1 MTECEELT
9 PRGLNLDWQTKES
22 CEVWYTVINIVIDL
36 HQKFMKVSPPK
47 NGNVSYKQWNL
58 FNFGLIGWQ
67 LKRHHR
73 IESGKILLC

>member
-47 NGNVSYKQWNL
+47 NGNVSYKTNETSLTLVWLVDN
-58 FNFGLIGWQ
+58 
-67 LKRHHR
+67 
-73 IESGKILLC
+73 